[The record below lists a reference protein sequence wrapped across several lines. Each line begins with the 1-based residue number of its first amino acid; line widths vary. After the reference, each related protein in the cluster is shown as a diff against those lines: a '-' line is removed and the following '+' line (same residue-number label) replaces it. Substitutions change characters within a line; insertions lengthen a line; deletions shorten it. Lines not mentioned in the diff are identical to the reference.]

1 MAVRDDVYNPPLNPK
16 KKFKLNV
23 KQNPVLYKRKLF
35 SPTSKKFSER
45 RPSTTLENELV

>member
-1 MAVRDDVYNPPLNPK
+1 MAVRDDVYNLPLMPK

-35 SPTSKKFSER
+35 SPTTEKFSER
-45 RPSTTLENELV
+45 RPSTTLETELI